1 MIYLIA
7 QEAVNGWVQAGV
19 VVAIITVVLDRVFA
33 LIKPLLSRKNG
44 NGICKHTGTC
54 TAGDQISKIESGFL
68 RGRPVEKVIID
79 EKAKDDAIK
88 SMAVDI
94 KETKDEQK
102 KTRRLVQAD
111 LAHRMGCNPNDL
123 DPNKTGV
130 GMPAINPKD

>member
-7 QEAVNGWVQAGV
+7 QDAVNGWVQAGV

-33 LIKPLLSRKNG
+33 LLKPLLQKKNG
-44 NGICKHTGTC
+44 NGFTC
-54 TAGDQISKIESGFL
+54 EAGEQLRSVYL
-68 RGRPVEKVIID
+68 RGRPLEVALVE
-79 EKAKDDAIK
+79 EKEKDDSLKA
-88 SMAVDI
+88 MAADI

-102 KTRRLVQAD
+102 RTRYLVQAD

-130 GMPAINPKD
+130 GMPAINPDK